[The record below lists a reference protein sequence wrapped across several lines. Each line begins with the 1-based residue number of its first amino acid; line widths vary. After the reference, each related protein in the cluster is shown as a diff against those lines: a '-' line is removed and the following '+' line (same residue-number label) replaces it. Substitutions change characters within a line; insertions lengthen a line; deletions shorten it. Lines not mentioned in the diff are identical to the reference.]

1 MATEASVTIE
11 NGVSFGASVNYDIVK
26 KNIAKYTTGVL
37 YKQDNFSFLMRSQGA
52 NELGLTFFQ
61 KMDKLELG
69 YKVDWNRRKIAGSY
83 GGAFLKA
90 KLDNFGKLGLVYS
103 TPLESS
109 GSQNVHKFG
118 LSLSFSE

>member
-1 MATEASVTIE
+1 
-11 NGVSFGASVNYDIVK
+11 
-26 KNIAKYTTGVL
+26 
-37 YKQDNFSFLMRSQGA
+37 MRSQGA

-69 YKVDWNRRKIAGSY
+69 YKVDWNRKIAGSLSMALASKVY
-83 GGAFLKA
+83 LNGGAFLKA

-109 GSQNVHKFG
+109 GSQSIALSAIIDTTKLDENVHKFG